1 MILFIYI
8 IRQRRPPT
16 PMSRPT
22 GLLPSPVKSLA
33 SYCTLSLVQQ
43 LLLQSIFVVLA
54 ISGEWYIALEKSLW
68 YPFTRFSVFAT
79 REMRREPKNT
89 CAIFRAVFE
98 CRSSFFAP
106 NNPRKRL
113 LRRLWTW
120 FWLWFRNHPSCFVP
134 DMYRSSYVNN
144 MIKVP
149 VNKTKWR
156 VC

>member
-1 MILFIYI
+1 MILLIYI
-8 IRQRRPPT
+8 IRQWLPLT
-16 PMSRPT
+16 LMSRPT
-22 GLLPSPVKSLA
+22 GLLPSPVKPLA
-33 SYCTLSLVQQ
+33 SFVSLY
-43 LLLQSIFVVLA
+43 LQYWQFLA
-54 ISGEWYIALEKSLW
+54 NDISLW
-68 YPFTRFSVFAT
+68 KSPSGTRTFTRFLVFAA

-98 CRSSFFAP
+98 SRSSIFAP

-120 FWLWFRNHPSCFVP
+120 FWLWFRNHSSCFVP
-134 DMYRSSYVNN
+134 DIYTSSYVNN

-149 VNKTKWR
+149 VNRTKWR